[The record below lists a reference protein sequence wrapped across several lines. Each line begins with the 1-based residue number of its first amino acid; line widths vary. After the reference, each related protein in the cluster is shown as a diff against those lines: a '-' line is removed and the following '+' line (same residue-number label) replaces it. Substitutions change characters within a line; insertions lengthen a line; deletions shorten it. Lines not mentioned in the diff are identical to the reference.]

1 MFRDIA
7 VNPPTVRALL
17 LAGLAMML
25 GSPDTRANIVIDPDN
40 ILVTYFQSIREYT
53 RDGTLVQSIPVPYP
67 DEPRPGTEWLKDVAM
82 LADGRMAVFNGT
94 FSPYMSI
101 FNPASNS
108 WSHSTVEGWRVG
120 NNVGLSGIGAYGTRV
135 FANDQDFVSF
145 IGDEGM
151 VVFDADTGTGN
162 RFEPRFGTRDV
173 NIGADG
179 KLYSIGARFV
189 SQDSIYVYD
198 PITLE
203 MERTLAHPN
212 EVNPTSVAAD
222 ADGNIY
228 IVQSHQVRK
237 TAPNGDLIEIINLPT
252 FFSSDIDIAPDGTV
266 LIGSHV
272 DGVFITDLS
281 FSEYTQ
287 IPVPGNARVGFAFGI
302 PEPSSLLLLLA
313 FSSLAIGFRRP
324 RCLCCA
330 AKQV

>member
-120 NNVGLSGIGAYGTRV
+120 NNVGLSGIGAFGTRV

-203 MERTLAHPN
+203 LERTLAHPN
-212 EVNPTSVAAD
+212 EFDPGAVAAD

-228 IVQSHQVRK
+228 IVEAHRVRK
-237 TAPNGDLIEIINLPT
+237 TAPNGDLIEIISLPT
-252 FFSSDIDIAPDGTV
+252 FFPNDLDIAADGTV

-302 PEPSSLLLLLA
+302 PEPSSLLLLAALSASVLA
-313 FSSLAIGFRRP
+313 RHSSRP
-324 RCLCCA
+324 TGIL
-330 AKQV
+330 

>member
-120 NNVGLSGIGAYGTRV
+120 NNVGLSGIGA
-135 FANDQDFVSF
+135 F
-145 IGDEGM
+145 
-151 VVFDADTGTGN
+151 GN
-162 RFEPRFGTRDV
+162 
-173 NIGADG
+173 
-179 KLYSIGARFV
+179 KSL
-189 SQDSIYVYD
+189 
-198 PITLE
+198 
-203 MERTLAHPN
+203 
-212 EVNPTSVAAD
+212 
-222 ADGNIY
+222 
-228 IVQSHQVRK
+228 RK
-237 TAPNGDLIEIINLPT
+237 R
-252 FFSSDIDIAPDGTV
+252 S
-266 LIGSHV
+266 
-272 DGVFITDLS
+272 
-281 FSEYTQ
+281 
-287 IPVPGNARVGFAFGI
+287 
-302 PEPSSLLLLLA
+302 
-313 FSSLAIGFRRP
+313 GFRQLHRRRRDGRFRRGHGYGQSLRTSFRDP
-324 RCLCCA
+324 RCQHWC
-330 AKQV
+330 

>member
-1 MFRDIA
+1 M
-7 VNPPTVRALL
+7 
-17 LAGLAMML
+17 
-25 GSPDTRANIVIDPDN
+25 
-40 ILVTYFQSIREYT
+40 
-53 RDGTLVQSIPVPYP
+53 
-67 DEPRPGTEWLKDVAM
+67 
-82 LADGRMAVFNGT
+82 
-94 FSPYMSI
+94 
-101 FNPASNS
+101 
-108 WSHSTVEGWRVG
+108 
-120 NNVGLSGIGAYGTRV
+120 GTRV

-203 MERTLAHPN
+203 LERTLAHPN
-212 EVNPTSVAAD
+212 EFDPGAVAAD

-228 IVQSHQVRK
+228 IVEAHRVRK
-237 TAPNGDLIEIINLPT
+237 TAPNGDLIEIISLPT
-252 FFSSDIDIAPDGTV
+252 FFPNDLDIAADGTV

>member
-120 NNVGLSGIGAYGTRV
+120 NNVGPVWNG
-135 FANDQDFVSF
+135 
-145 IGDEGM
+145 
-151 VVFDADTGTGN
+151 
-162 RFEPRFGTRDV
+162 
-173 NIGADG
+173 
-179 KLYSIGARFV
+179 
-189 SQDSIYVYD
+189 YVW
-198 PITLE
+198 E
-203 MERTLAHPN
+203 
-212 EVNPTSVAAD
+212 
-222 ADGNIY
+222 
-228 IVQSHQVRK
+228 QSVRK
-237 TAPNGDLIEIINLPT
+237 RP
-252 FFSSDIDIAPDGTV
+252 
-266 LIGSHV
+266 
-272 DGVFITDLS
+272 
-281 FSEYTQ
+281 
-287 IPVPGNARVGFAFGI
+287 
-302 PEPSSLLLLLA
+302 
-313 FSSLAIGFRRP
+313 GFRQLYR
-324 RCLCCA
+324 R
-330 AKQV
+330 

>member
-101 FNPASNS
+101 LEPGSGM
-108 WSHSTVEGWRVG
+108 WTHSTIDGWSVG
-120 NNVGLSGIGAYGTRV
+120 NGSAISGIGAFGTRV

-203 MERTLAHPN
+203 LERTLAHPN
-212 EVNPTSVAAD
+212 EFDPGAVAAD

-228 IVQSHQVRK
+228 IVEAHRVRK
-237 TAPNGDLIEIINLPT
+237 TAPNGDLIEIISLPT
-252 FFSSDIDIAPDGTV
+252 FFSSERSRHCPDGTV

-302 PEPSSLLLLLA
+302 PEPSSLLLA
-313 FSSLAIGFRRP
+313 RHSSRP
-324 RCLCCA
+324 TGIL
-330 AKQV
+330 

>member
-120 NNVGLSGIGAYGTRV
+120 NNVGNSGMAHVRDKQFSQTTRISS
-135 FANDQDFVSF
+135 AF

-203 MERTLAHPN
+203 LERTLAHPN
-212 EVNPTSVAAD
+212 EFDPGAVAAD

-228 IVQSHQVRK
+228 IVEAHRVRK
-237 TAPNGDLIEIINLPT
+237 TAPNGDLIEIISLPT
-252 FFSSDIDIAPDGTV
+252 FFPNDLDIAADGTV

-302 PEPSSLLLLLA
+302 PEPSSLLAGVNLVRH
-313 FSSLAIGFRRP
+313 RR
-324 RCLCCA
+324 R
-330 AKQV
+330 